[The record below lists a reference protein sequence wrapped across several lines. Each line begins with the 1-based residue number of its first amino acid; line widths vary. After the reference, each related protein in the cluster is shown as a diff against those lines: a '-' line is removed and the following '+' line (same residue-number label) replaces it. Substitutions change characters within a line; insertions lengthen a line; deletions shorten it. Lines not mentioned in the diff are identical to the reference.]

1 MEGEG
6 EMVNYLWIGMVLCA
20 LVAGAVNGTL
30 PAVGQAAMDAA
41 SQAVTLSI
49 GLAGGYALW
58 LGLMRVAD
66 AAGLQKGLGELLKKP
81 IAWLCPEARSAKSR
95 EAISMN
101 LTANML
107 GLGNAATPLGLEAM
121 RELEACSPM
130 KKRATDAMCMLLVIN
145 ASSIQLV
152 PTSLIALR
160 QSAGSAN
167 PAEIVLPAL
176 LATTVSTA
184 VGILAAK
191 LMQRW
196 V

>member
-1 MEGEG
+1 
-6 EMVNYLWIGMVLCA
+6 MVNYLWIGMVLCA

-41 SQAVTLSI
+41 SQAVSLSI

-66 AAGLQKGLGELLKKP
+66 AAGLQKGLGRLLKKP
-81 IAWLCPEARSAKSR
+81 IAWLFPEARSAKSR

-130 KKRATDAMCMLLVIN
+130 KKRATNAMCMLLVIN

>member
-1 MEGEG
+1 
-6 EMVNYLWIGMVLCA
+6 MVNYLWIGMVLCA

-66 AAGLQKGLGELLKKP
+66 AAGLF
-81 IAWLCPEARSAKSR
+81 PEARSAKSR

-130 KKRATDAMCMLLVIN
+130 KKRATNAMCMLLVIN

-184 VGILAAK
+184 GGILAAK
-191 LMQRW
+191 LRQRW

>member
-1 MEGEG
+1 
-6 EMVNYLWIGMVLCA
+6 
-20 LVAGAVNGTL
+20 
-30 PAVGQAAMDAA
+30 
-41 SQAVTLSI
+41 
-49 GLAGGYALW
+49 
-58 LGLMRVAD
+58 
-66 AAGLQKGLGELLKKP
+66 
-81 IAWLCPEARSAKSR
+81 
-95 EAISMN
+95 MN

-121 RELEACSPM
+121 RELEACSPI
-130 KKRATDAMCMLLVIN
+130 KKSATNAMCMLLVIN